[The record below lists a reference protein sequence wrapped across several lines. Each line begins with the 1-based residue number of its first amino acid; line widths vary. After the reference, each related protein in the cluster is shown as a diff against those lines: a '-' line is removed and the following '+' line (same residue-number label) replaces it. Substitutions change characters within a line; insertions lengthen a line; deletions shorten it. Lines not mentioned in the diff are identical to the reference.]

1 MVLRN
6 KARGQ
11 GTDGISS
18 EAISDLNPFLGV
30 TESNSAVVLQVRHR
44 GPYYEERAGRRGTG
58 RGRDADKAD
67 SAP

>member
-1 MVLRN
+1 MLFRN
-6 KARGQ
+6 KARDQ

-18 EAISDLNPFLGV
+18 EAISDLNLLLGV
-30 TESNSAVVLQVRHR
+30 MESNSAVRLQVRHR
-44 GPYYEERAGRRGTG
+44 GPYFEERAGRGAG